1 MSAIDLVMDEVQS
14 RFGLSGT
21 KANSLLSGLL
31 SFITQQSGG
40 ISGFIERFRS
50 AGLGDVLTSWFS
62 GATRSLSTEQ
72 VESVLGSSTISN
84 LASKAGIST
93 TTASSA
99 IALMLPKLMQSIA
112 PGGAIPTKLPAE
124 LMSYLGGPTA
134 AVAGGARQAVYAA
147 EAAARRSGI
156 GRYIWPLAALLA
168 AILLG
173 IWIWSRSSASS
184 VAFNAEEQVRL
195 AAAKA
200 SAALAALKPGFS
212 AQDLVNV
219 LNFDIINFQS
229 GSAAIPADSTD
240 FLNKTAAAMRAAP
253 AGTVLQV
260 GGYTDNTGDAAA
272 NLQLSQQRADAVRNY
287 LVQQGVDGSMLVA
300 KGFGDTK
307 PIATNDT
314 EEGKFRNR
322 RIEFSVVR

>member
-21 KANSLLSGLL
+21 KASSLLSGLL
-31 SFITQQSGG
+31 SFITSQSGG
-40 ISGFIERFRS
+40 IGGFIERFRS
-50 AGLGDVLTSWFS
+50 AGLGDVLTSLFS
-62 GATRSLSTEQ
+62 GATRNLSTDQ

-99 IALMLPKLMQSIA
+99 IALMLPKLIQSIA

-134 AVAGGARQAVYAA
+134 AVAGGARQAMYAA
-147 EAAARRSGI
+147 ERVAQRGI
-156 GRYIWPLAALLA
+156 GRYLWPVLALLA

-173 IWIWSRSSASS
+173 VWIWSRSSASS

-200 SAALAALKPGFS
+200 SSALAALRPGFS

-229 GSAAIPADSTD
+229 GSATIPADGTD
-240 FLNKTAAAMRAAP
+240 FLNKAAVAMRAAP
-253 AGTVLQV
+253 AGTVIQV
-260 GGYTDNTGDAAA
+260 GGHTDNTGAAA
-272 NLQLSQQRADAVRNY
+272 TNLQLSQQRADAVRDY
-287 LVQQGVDGSMLVA
+287 LVKQGVDVSALVA